1 MTYATPRIPVALY
14 RLQFNHTFT
23 FRDAE
28 RLVPYLDM
36 LGITDCY
43 ASPYLKAVPG
53 SLHGYNIIDPTVLN
67 PEVGQPEDYEAFV
80 HALKSHHMGHI
91 LDLVPNHMSIEK
103 SYNPWWLD
111 VLENGPTSRYAGFFD
126 VDWHPVKPEL
136 DNKVLLPILGDQYGV
151 VLENQEIALHYQDGA
166 FSVQYYD
173 HHLPTDPRSWVSIL
187 THHLDHVLQQGT
199 PDNPHIQE
207 LQSIITALNH
217 LPLRNELDPARVAE
231 RHREKEIIK
240 KRLDALTR
248 DSDLVRTFLEERVR
262 VFNGTKGDAR
272 SFDLLDGV
280 LRDQAYRLSYWR
292 VASEEINYRRFFD
305 INELGA
311 IRMENPDV
319 FQEFQHLIFRLIR
332 EGAVTGIRI
341 DHVDGLYDPAE
352 YLRQWQ
358 KWARAELAASS
369 QDRPIFIVVEKILG
383 KGELLSD
390 TWPVYGTTGYD
401 FLNLLNGIFV
411 DPSGERSFEETY
423 ARFIQERVKFDD
435 LLYASKKLIMASSM
449 SSEINVLGHQLN
461 QLSERNRRFR
471 DFTLNSLTHAIREII
486 ASFPVYRTYATPDPA
501 ETVSDQDR
509 AHIRLA
515 VARAKRRNPAYTGL
529 AIDFVRN
536 LLLKLPDENPE
547 AEWDEITRFVMK
559 FQQTTSPVTAKGL
572 EDTAFYRYN
581 RLISLNEVGGEP
593 ERFGVSLSHLH
604 DRMQERQ
611 QRWPHAFSST
621 STHDTKRS
629 EDVRARINVLSE
641 LPKEWRTTVGRW
653 HRLNRRKKRLLDDQ
667 KVPDRNEEYLL
678 YQTLIG
684 CWPFDD
690 LNDAEYRTF
699 CDRIHT
705 YMEKAL
711 KEAKVHTSWINPSQ
725 SYGEAVHEFVEDIL
739 DRTRPNPFLDDLRP
753 FQTRIA
759 HYGLYNSLSQVLVKM
774 TGPGSPEFYQG
785 TEFWDFSLVDP
796 DNRRPV
802 DYAHRFRVL
811 EDLKQ
816 ACDQG
821 DHRGLLN
828 QLMATRTDG
837 RIKMYLIMSVL
848 RYRRAQE
855 ALFGDGDYIPLQGIG
870 EKAPHIYAFAR
881 RRQGRA
887 VIVAVPRFLT
897 KITPDPINMVPL
909 GAPFWGNTWIG
920 VSSDMRGTAFR
931 NILTDEIVT
940 SIKIDGEE
948 ALPLGAL
955 FAHIPVACMEQVA

>member
-1 MTYATPRIPVALY
+1 MTNADPRLPIALY

-23 FRDAE
+23 FKNAE

-53 SLHGYNIIDPTVLN
+53 SLHGYNIVDPTALN
-67 PEVGQPEDYEAFV
+67 PEVGQPDDYEAFV
-80 HALKSHHMGHI
+80 HALNAHAMGHV

-111 VLENGPTSRYAGFFD
+111 VLENGPSSRYAGFFD
-126 VDWHPVKPEL
+126 IDWHPVKPEL
-136 DNKVLLPILGDQYGV
+136 SNKVLLPILGDQYGV
-151 VLENQEIALHYQDGA
+151 VLENQEIALRYQDGA
-166 FSVQYYD
+166 FYIQYYD
-173 HHLPTDPRSWVSIL
+173 HLLPTDPRSWVSIL
-187 THHLDHVLQQGT
+187 THHLDHVLEQCD
-199 PDNPHIQE
+199 PDNAHIQE

-231 RHREKEIIK
+231 RYREKEIVK

-248 DSDLVRTFLEERVR
+248 DSELARTFLEEKVR
-262 VFNGTKGDAR
+262 VFNGTKGDPR

-311 IRMENPDV
+311 IRMENPAV
-319 FQEFQHLIFRLIR
+319 FQEFQLLIFRLIR

-341 DHVDGLYDPAE
+341 DHVDGLYDPVE
-352 YLRQWQ
+352 YLKQWQ
-358 KWARAELAASS
+358 QWARAELTSMS
-369 QDRPIFIVVEKILG
+369 QDRPLFIVVEKILG
-383 KGELLSD
+383 KGESLSE

-411 DPSGERSFEETY
+411 DTSGERSFEETY
-423 ARFIQERVKFDD
+423 ARFTQERVKFDD

-486 ASFPVYRTYATPDPA
+486 ASFPVYRTYATPDPT

-547 AEWDEITRFVMK
+547 AELDEIIRFVMK

-572 EDTAFYRYN
+572 EDTAFYRYH

-593 ERFGVSLSHLH
+593 ERFGVSLSHFH

-611 QRWPHAFSST
+611 QRWPHAFSAT

-641 LPKEWRTTVGRW
+641 LPKEWRATVGRW
-653 HRLNRRKKRLLDDQ
+653 HRLNRRKKRSLEEQ

-684 CWPFDD
+684 SWPFED

-699 CDRIHT
+699 CDRIHA
-705 YMEKAL
+705 YMAKAL

-725 SYGEAVHEFVEDIL
+725 SYAEAVHEFLEDIL
-739 DRTRPNPFLDDLRP
+739 DRTGPNPFLDDLIP
-753 FQTRIA
+753 FQRRIA

-774 TGPGSPEFYQG
+774 TAPGSPEFYQG
-785 TEFWDFSLVDP
+785 TELWDFSLVDP
-796 DNRRPV
+796 DNRRPI
-802 DYAHRFRVL
+802 DYAHRSRVL
-811 EDLKQ
+811 EELKY
-816 ACDQG
+816 ASDQL
-821 DHRGLLN
+821 DRRELIN
-828 QLMATRTDG
+828 QLMPTRMDG
-837 RIKMYLIMSVL
+837 RIKMYLIMTVL
-848 RYRRAQE
+848 RYRRTQAS
-855 ALFGDGDYIPLQGIG
+855 LFGDGDYVPLSGIG
-870 EKAPHIYAFAR
+870 EKATHVCAFAR

-897 KITPDPINMVPL
+897 KITPDPVNMVPL
-909 GAPFWGNTWIG
+909 GDQFWGSTWVS

-931 NILTDEIVT
+931 NILTDEIVAP
-940 SIKIDGEE
+940 IEIDGEG